1 MPGRLPR
8 NIKTVDV
15 RRAFTAA
22 ARYGQDWVASTDGRE
37 AFVMRWAGR
46 TVSIPEHPRDMPI
59 GTLRSIIRQAGWS
72 IDEFRY
78 LAGLMTA
85 GEQRQWLMQN
95 PDWQ

>member
-1 MPGRLPR
+1 MPGPLPR
-8 NIKTVDV
+8 NIKTADV

-22 ARYGQDWVASTDGRE
+22 TRHGQDWVAFTGGRDPI
-37 AFVMRWAGR
+37 VMRWAGR
-46 TVSIPEHPRDMPI
+46 TVSISDHPRDIPP